1 MIKVVLD
8 TNVLISALIR
18 TGKPRTLITEMVKDG
33 TQLILSRGILDEF
46 AETVTDQKIRQYVGE
61 EEVIR
66 FLRVIIG
73 IAKVVKVK
81 SRFKVIKQNP
91 SGDMILRTAYDGK
104 ADYIVSGDEHLL
116 SLKEFRGIKI
126 ITIKEMLDLLKL
138 RQK

>member
-18 TGKPRTLITEMVKDG
+18 TGKPRTLITEMVKHG

-46 AETVTDQKIRQYVGE
+46 AETVTDPKIRQYVGE
-61 EEVIR
+61 EEAIR
-66 FLRVIIG
+66 FLRVISI
-73 IAKVVKVK
+73 IAKVAKVK
-81 SRFKVIKQNP
+81 SRFKVVKQDP
-91 SGDMILRTAYDGK
+91 SDDMILRTAYDGK

-126 ITIKEMLDLLKL
+126 LTIKEMLDLLKL
-138 RQK
+138 WQK